1 MVFLMLF
8 FTVIGSWHMN
18 KQLFEMAEIVAEE
31 DSVLSEE
38 N

>member
-8 FTVIGSWHMN
+8 FTVIGSWLMN
-18 KQLFEMAEIVAEE
+18 KQLVTMAEIIADDE
-31 DSVLSEE
+31 SVISQE